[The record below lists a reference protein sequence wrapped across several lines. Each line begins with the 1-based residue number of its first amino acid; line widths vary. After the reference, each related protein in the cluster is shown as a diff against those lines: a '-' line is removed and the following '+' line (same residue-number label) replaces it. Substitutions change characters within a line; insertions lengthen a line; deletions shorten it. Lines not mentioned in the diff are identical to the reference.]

1 MVFLTGKKKREQGAA
16 AIEFALVF
24 TVFFMVFYAIVG
36 YAMPLLMLL
45 TFNEL
50 SAEATRRAVRVEP
63 GEGFEQRVATQV
75 NNVLNESW
83 LPADWRQSCYGQNG
97 PFYKLLTDEDGRPVL
112 EVCIQYDYAAK
123 PIIPVIELGGVSI
136 PSVPDVLKGKTSIQL

>member
-1 MVFLTGKKKREQGAA
+1 MSFLIGKKKRERGAA
-16 AIEFALVF
+16 AIEFAIVSM
-24 TVFFMVFYAIVG
+24 VFFMVFYAIVG

-75 NNVLNESW
+75 TNALNESW
-83 LPADWRQSCYGQNG
+83 LPADWRGPCDGYNGQ
-97 PFYKLLTDEDGRPVL
+97 FYKLSVDNGRPML
-112 EVCIQYDYAAK
+112 EVCIQYDYATN
-123 PIIPVIELGGVSI
+123 PIIPIIHLGGISI